1 MSESEPDAVVV
12 GSGPNGLAA
21 AVTLARAGLDVQVY
35 ERADTPGGGLRTLPL
50 LDSDV
55 DHDVCAA
62 VHPMVWPSRFMRRFD
77 LESRGVR
84 MLRPDLAYAHPM
96 PGGGAG
102 LAHADLDRT
111 CAGLGE
117 DGPRWRRLMEPLVRR
132 GRGVGDLVLSDL
144 RSLPADPW
152 AAALLGPRV
161 LAQRAGG
168 GPLGTER
175 ARALLT
181 GVAGH
186 VIGPLP
192 SLPGSAVSL
201 LLGHLAHTPGGWPI
215 PEGGSASVADALV
228 RDLRAH
234 GGRIHTGCGV
244 GDLRDLPPARA
255 MLLDVA
261 PRGLLALG
269 GGLLPDRYRA
279 ALERFRYAPGAAKA
293 DFVVS
298 GPVPWADPEVGR
310 AGTVHL
316 GGTQA
321 EMFRAESETARGRR
335 VEEPFVL
342 LVDPAATDPSREVG
356 GRRPVWAYAH
366 VPNGDPRDP
375 VDLVRRRIEG
385 FAPGFTDTIVS
396 ARGVP
401 AARMAEYN
409 PNHVGGDIAAGA
421 MSVWQTLARPVPAL
435 DPYRTPLTG
444 VYLCSSST
452 PPGPGVHGMSGHLA
466 ALSALRREFGVR
478 EVPGLAP

>member
-1 MSESEPDAVVV
+1 MSEVDAVVV

-21 AVTLARAGLDVQVY
+21 AVTLARAGLSVEVY
-35 ERADTPGGGLRTLPL
+35 ERSDTPGGGLRTLPL

-55 DHDVCAA
+55 VHDVCAA

-77 LESRGVR
+77 LAGRGVR
-84 MLRPDLAYAHPM
+84 MLRPELAYAHPM

-102 LAHADLDRT
+102 LAYTDLERT

-117 DGPRWRRLMEPLVRR
+117 DGPRWRRLLGPLADR
-132 GRGVGDLVLSDL
+132 GRGAADLVLSDL

-168 GPLGTER
+168 GPLRTER

-201 LLGHLAHTPGGWPI
+201 LLGHLAHTSGGWPI
-215 PEGGSASVADALV
+215 PEGGSAAVADALV
-228 RDLRAH
+228 ADLLAH
-234 GGRIHTGCGV
+234 GGRIRTGHEV
-244 GDLRDLPPARA
+244 NDLRELPPARA

-261 PRGLLALG
+261 PRGLLEMG

-279 ALERFRYAPGAAKA
+279 ALGRFRYAPGAAKV

-316 GGTQA
+316 GGAQA
-321 EMFRAESETARGRR
+321 QMFHAESEAARGRR

-342 LVDPAATDPSREVG
+342 LVDPAVTDPSREVNG
-356 GRRPVWAYAH
+356 LRPVWAYAH

-375 VDLVRRRIEG
+375 VDLVQRRIET
-385 FAPGFTDTIVS
+385 FAPGFTDTVV
-396 ARGVP
+396 AACGVP

-421 MSVWQTLARPVPAL
+421 MTVWQTLARPVPAV
-435 DPYRTPLTG
+435 DPYRTPLGG

-452 PPGPGVHGMSGHLA
+452 PPGPGVHGVSGHLA

-478 EVPGLAP
+478 GVPDLAP

>member
-1 MSESEPDAVVV
+1 MSEADAVVV

-21 AVTLARAGLDVQVY
+21 AVTLARAGLSVEVY
-35 ERADTPGGGLRTLPL
+35 ERSDTPGGGLRTLPL

-55 DHDVCAA
+55 VHDVCAA

-77 LESRGVR
+77 LAARGVR
-84 MLRPDLAYAHPM
+84 MLRPELAYAHPM
-96 PGGGAG
+96 PEGGAG
-102 LAHADLDRT
+102 LAYTDLERT
-111 CAGLGE
+111 CDELGE
-117 DGPRWRRLMEPLVRR
+117 DGPRWRRLMEPLVER
-132 GRGVGDLVLSDL
+132 GRGAAGLVLSDL

-152 AAALLGPRV
+152 AGALFGPRV
-161 LAQRAGG
+161 LAQG
-168 GPLGTER
+168 LGRGVLRTER

-215 PEGGSASVADALV
+215 PEGGSASVAEALIS
-228 RDLRAH
+228 DLRAH
-234 GGRIHTGCGV
+234 GGRVHTGREV
-244 GDLRDLPPARA
+244 ADLRELPPARA

-261 PRGLLALG
+261 PRGLLDMG
-269 GGLLPDRYRA
+269 GDLLPDRYRS
-279 ALERFRYAPGAAKA
+279 ALERFRYAPGVAKA

-298 GPVPWADPEVGR
+298 SPVPWTSPEVGR

-321 EMFRAESETARGRR
+321 QMFRVETETVRGRP

-356 GRRPVWAYAH
+356 GLRPVWAYAH
-366 VPNGDPRDP
+366 VPSGDTRDP

-385 FAPGFTDTIVS
+385 FAPGFTDTVVAAHGI
-396 ARGVP
+396 P
-401 AARMAEYN
+401 AAERSAYN

-421 MSVWQTLARPVPAL
+421 MTLWQTFARPVPAV

-452 PPGPGVHGMSGHLA
+452 PPGPGTHGMSGHLA

-478 EVPGLAP
+478 TEPDLSP

>member
-1 MSESEPDAVVV
+1 MSEADAVVV

-21 AVTLARAGLDVQVY
+21 AVTLARAGLSVQVY
-35 ERADTPGGGLRTLPL
+35 ERSDTPGGGLRTLPL

-55 DHDVCAA
+55 VHDVCAA

-77 LESRGVR
+77 LAGRGVR
-84 MLRPDLAYAHPM
+84 MLRPEPAYAHPM
-96 PGGGAG
+96 PEGGAG
-102 LAHADLDRT
+102 LAWGDLERT

-117 DGPRWRRLMEPLVRR
+117 DGPRWRRLMQPLVDR
-132 GRGVGDLVLSDL
+132 GRGAADLVLSDL

-168 GPLGTER
+168 PLRTER

-192 SLPGSAVSL
+192 SLSGAAVSL

-215 PEGGSASVADALV
+215 PEGGSAAVADALV
-228 RDLRAH
+228 ADLLAH
-234 GGRIHTGCGV
+234 GGRISTGREV
-244 GDLRDLPPARA
+244 TDLRELPPARA

-261 PRGLLALG
+261 PRGLLEMG
-269 GGLLPDRYRA
+269 GDLLPDRYRA
-279 ALERFRYAPGAAKA
+279 ALNRFRYAPGAAKA

-298 GPVPWADPEVGR
+298 GPVPWADPGVGR

-316 GGTQA
+316 GGTRAQ
-321 EMFRAESETARGRR
+321 MFRAESETARGRR
-335 VEEPFVL
+335 AEEPFVL
-342 LVDPAATDPSREVG
+342 LVDPAATDPSREVNG
-356 GRRPVWAYAH
+356 LRPVWAYAH

-375 VDLVRRRIEG
+375 VDLVRRRIET
-385 FAPGFTDTIVS
+385 FAPGFTDTIVA

-421 MSVWQTLARPVPAL
+421 MTVWQTLARPVPAV
-435 DPYRTPLTG
+435 DPYRTPLRG

-452 PPGPGVHGMSGHLA
+452 PPGPGVHGVSGYLS

-478 EVPGLAP
+478 GVPDLSP

>member
-1 MSESEPDAVVV
+1 MSEADAVVV

-21 AVTLARAGLDVQVY
+21 AVTLARAGLSVEVY
-35 ERADTPGGGLRTLPL
+35 ERSDTPGGGLRTLPL

-55 DHDVCAA
+55 VHDVCAA

-77 LESRGVR
+77 LAARGVR
-84 MLRPDLAYAHPM
+84 MLRPELAYAHPM
-96 PGGGAG
+96 PEGGAG
-102 LAHADLDRT
+102 LAYTDLERT
-111 CAGLGE
+111 CDELGE
-117 DGPRWRRLMEPLVRR
+117 DGPRWRRLMEPLVDR
-132 GRGVGDLVLSDL
+132 GRGAADLVLSDL

-168 GPLGTER
+168 GPLRTER

-215 PEGGSASVADALV
+215 PEGGSAAVADALV
-228 RDLRAH
+228 ADLLAH
-234 GGRIHTGCGV
+234 GGRIRTGHEV
-244 GDLRDLPPARA
+244 TDLRELPPARA

-261 PRGLLALG
+261 PRGLLDMG
-269 GGLLPDRYRA
+269 GDLLPDRYRA
-279 ALERFRYAPGAAKA
+279 ALDRFRYAPGAAKA

-298 GPVPWADPEVGR
+298 GPVPWSDHDVGR

-321 EMFRAESETARGRR
+321 QMFHAESETARGRR

-342 LVDPAATDPSREVG
+342 LVDPAVTDPSREVDG
-356 GRRPVWAYAH
+356 LRPVWAYAH

-375 VDLVRRRIEG
+375 VDLVRRRIET
-385 FAPGFTDTIVS
+385 FAPGFTDTIV
-396 ARGVP
+396 AAQGVP

-421 MSVWQTLARPVPAL
+421 MTVWQTLARPVPAV
-435 DPYRTPLTG
+435 DPYRTPLGG

-452 PPGPGVHGMSGHLA
+452 PPGPGVHGVSGYLA

-478 EVPGLAP
+478 DVPDLAP